1 MDYSDKG
8 DMTIRQ
14 DQIFIGIIFD
24 TMAGKLRITVEKFDK
39 TMKLLHEVMHQAEIS
54 PRGMAKLRGKF
65 RHQLPG
71 GRRAAACTF

>member
-1 MDYSDKG
+1 V
-8 DMTIRQ
+8 
-14 DQIFIGIIFD
+14 
-24 TMAGKLRITVEKFDK
+24 RITVEKFDK

-65 RHQLPG
+65 GHQLPG